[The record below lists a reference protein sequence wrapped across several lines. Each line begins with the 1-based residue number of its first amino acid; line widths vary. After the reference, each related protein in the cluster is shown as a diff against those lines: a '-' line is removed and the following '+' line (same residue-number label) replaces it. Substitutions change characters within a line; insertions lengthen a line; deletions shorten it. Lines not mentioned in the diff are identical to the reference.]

1 MEFAKAFC
9 VTKFKASDCWWNNW
23 KKRYNLS
30 ISINFEYFYKV
41 FEHIFCSRMQGT
53 CIPSPSRGRSRAAAT
68 SKIEHFV
75 IIVNGWKLKAVN
87 YYHKALHL
95 GCCSSPRSA
104 SAIIKINFF
113 ASYYNFVKITICCMV
128 NFIWINKEYNLW

>member
-1 MEFAKAFC
+1 MNYSRKNTRCGNYEMVDKAIYNWFFGKRSQNIPINGITIKVKALEFAKAFC

-53 CIPSPSRGRSRAAAT
+53 CIPSPSRGGSRAAAT

-75 IIVNGWKLKAVN
+75 IIVN
-87 YYHKALHL
+87 
-95 GCCSSPRSA
+95 S
-104 SAIIKINFF
+104 
-113 ASYYNFVKITICCMV
+113 
-128 NFIWINKEYNLW
+128 